1 LEDKQRVNI
10 EENVHTMRRTDAI
23 GGPLPF
29 ADEEKLAVIKVVG
42 VGGAGANAVSRMIE
56 AEVRDVEFIVMNT
69 DAQDILH
76 SEAHVRIAIGEKV
89 TKGLGAGGDPAQ
101 GAKAAEESQDAIYEA
116 LKGADMVFVTSGMG
130 GGTGTGASPTVAQI
144 ARDVGALTVGVV
156 TRPFMTEGN
165 RRRNA
170 AEEGVQRLKEQVD
183 TLIVIPND
191 RILQLIEKRTTV
203 REAFHMADDVLRQ
216 AIQGISEL
224 ITEHGNINCDF
235 ADVKSIMGNAGSALM
250 AIGRG
255 TGETRAVDAAR
266 AAIESPLLE
275 LSIDGAKG
283 VLYNITGNDEMTMM
297 ELHEAAELIQQAAD
311 PDANIIF
318 GHVID
323 NRLQDEVKLTLIATG
338 FDNSRRV
345 PASKLSPMVPMVP
358 KEERKVDAKVEPE
371 DLKVPAFLRH
381 RRQSM

>member
-1 LEDKQRVNI
+1 VNI

>member
-1 LEDKQRVNI
+1 MIRNDTV
-10 EENVHTMRRTDAI
+10 

-29 ADEEKLAVIKVVG
+29 ADAEKLAVIKVVG

-101 GAKAAEESQDAIYEA
+101 GAKAAEESQDEIYEA

-144 ARDVGALTVGVV
+144 AREVGALTVGVV

-170 AEEGVQRLKEQVD
+170 AEEGIQRLKEQVD
-183 TLIVIPND
+183 TLIIIPND
-191 RILQLIEKRTTV
+191 RILELIEKRTTV

-275 LSIDGAKG
+275 LSIEGAKG

-297 ELHEAAELIQQAAD
+297 ELHDAAALIQQAAD

-318 GHVID
+318 GHVVD

-338 FDNSRRV
+338 FDNNRRA
-345 PASKLSPMVPMVP
+345 PTAKLTQMMP
-358 KEERKVDAKVEPE
+358 KEERKGDPKVERMEPE
-371 DLKVPAFLRH
+371 NLAVPAFLRH

>member
-1 LEDKQRVNI
+1 MNI

>member
-1 LEDKQRVNI
+1 MNI
-10 EENVHTMRRTDAI
+10 EENVHTMRRTDTI

-29 ADEEKLAVIKVVG
+29 SDAEKLAVIKVVG

-56 AEVRDVEFIVMNT
+56 AELRDVEFIVMNT

-144 ARDVGALTVGVV
+144 AREVGALTVGVV

-345 PASKLSPMVPMVP
+345 PTSKLTQMVPMVP
-358 KEERKVDAKVEPE
+358 KEERKAESPAKPE
-371 DLKVPAFLRH
+371 DLKVPAFLRN